1 MKVGDLVKLGFAE
14 GVYYAIVI
22 GSDHPPSYPDRL
34 EWTMLFCDGDV
45 ETYTQESF
53 DWGELKM
60 MEVIS
65 ESR

>member
-14 GVYYAIVI
+14 GIYHGLIVKYY
-22 GSDHPPSYPDRL
+22 HPPSYPSRG
-34 EWTMLFCDGDV
+34 EWTILFCDGDV

-53 DWGELKM
+53 DLGDLDV
-60 MEVIS
+60 EVIS

>member
-1 MKVGDLVKLGFAE
+1 MKVGDLVKIAFAE
-14 GVYYAIVI
+14 GVYHALVTSYY
-22 GSDHPPSYPDRL
+22 HPPSYPSRG

-53 DWGELKM
+53 EWGEL
-60 MEVIS
+60 EVEVVS